1 MEVLDSRR
9 LTGPGLVWD
18 RPAAVVDVRLDA
30 DEADTVIQKW
40 QEKVREIMDRLG
52 LENESIKVRRFADG
66 ASLAIS
72 APIDA
77 LYTATEINDWAW
89 AAVSGKTAD
98 DEAPESLAQAEL
110 RLAKALA
117 GERNPQLIAL
127 TVETEKRGL
136 PWLSDDEELT
146 LGLGVNGQSWPVDRL
161 PEITAVDWNRLGR
174 IPLALVTGTNG
185 KTTSVRFLTRMARA
199 AGHTVGVSST
209 DWIAVDDD
217 ILDRGDWSGPGGAR
231 RILRDRRVSMA
242 ILETAR
248 GGLLRRG
255 LGVARADAA
264 LITNIAEDHL
274 GEFGVMDLDE
284 LADVKWIVTSALGD
298 NGIAVLNAEDEK
310 LAKRG
315 LAARFP
321 VAWFSLD
328 PELPLVREAVRQK
341 QTVVV
346 LRNRHLVLIENGQE
360 MPIIEVGEIPLAMDG
375 AARHN
380 IANALGAIGL
390 ASALGLPRDAMAEG
404 LRKTR
409 PEDNP
414 GRCNLFAIDGVDV
427 LVDFAHNP
435 HGIAAIFELARAR
448 PAKRRLMLIGQA
460 GDRSDEAIG
469 ELAASAWS
477 IGLDKVMIK
486 EMPQYARGRPPGEVA
501 GLIEDALLACGADAD
516 QLDHFANEPE
526 AVSAALEW
534 ARPGDLLILFIHEQ
548 IDDVLAM
555 LNDARNRSTPSA

>member
-18 RPAAVVDVRLDA
+18 RPAAVLDVRLSS
-30 DEADTVIQKW
+30 DEADTLIRAW
-40 QEKVREIMDRLG
+40 QDKVREIMGLLG
-52 LENESIKVRRFADG
+52 LENESIKVRRFSDG
-66 ASLAIS
+66 ASVAIS
-72 APIDA
+72 SPVDA
-77 LYTATEINDWAW
+77 LYATTEINDWAW
-89 AAVSGKTAD
+89 AAITGKTAD
-98 DEAPESLAQAEL
+98 DETPETMEQAVT
-110 RLAKALA
+110 RLAEALA
-117 GERNPQLIAL
+117 DERNPQLIAL
-127 TVETEKRGL
+127 AAEAEKRGL

-146 LGLGVNGQSWPVDRL
+146 LGLGVNGETWPVDQL
-161 PEITAVDWNRLGR
+161 PQIPAVDWDRLGQ
-174 IPLALVTGTNG
+174 IPLGLVTGTNG
-185 KTTSVRFLTRMARA
+185 KTTSVRFLTRMAQA
-199 AGHTVGVSST
+199 AGQVVGVSST
-209 DWIAVDDD
+209 DWIAVGDE

-231 RILRDRRVSMA
+231 NVLRDRRVSMA

-298 NGIAVLNAEDEK
+298 SGTAILNAEDEK
-310 LAKRG
+310 LVTRG
-315 LAARFP
+315 MSARFP
-321 VAWFSLD
+321 VTWFSLD
-328 PELPLVREAVRQK
+328 PDLPLIRESVRLKR
-341 QTVVV
+341 TVVV
-346 LRNRHLVLIENGQE
+346 LRNQHLVLIENGQE
-360 MPIIEVGEIPLAMDG
+360 IPILEAGEIPLAMDG

-390 ASALGLPRDAMAEG
+390 ASALGLPREAIAEG
-404 LRKTR
+404 LRETG

-414 GRCNLFAIDGVDV
+414 GRCNLFVIDGADV

-435 HGIAAIFELARAR
+435 HGIAAIFDLARAR

-460 GDRSDEAIG
+460 GDRSDDAIG

-477 IGLDKVMIK
+477 IGLDKVFIK
-486 EMPQYARGRPPGEVA
+486 EMPEYARGRPTGEVA
-501 GLIEDALLACGADAD
+501 DLIKNAMLACGADDD
-516 QLDHFANEPE
+516 QLDYFATEPE
-526 AVSAALEW
+526 AVSAALDW
-534 ARPGDLLILFIHEQ
+534 AQPGDLLILFIHEQ

-555 LNDARNRSTPSA
+555 LNNAKNHASRSA

>member
-18 RPAAVVDVRLDA
+18 RPAAVLDVRLSP
-30 DEADTVIQKW
+30 DEAEQLIPAW
-40 QEKVREIMDRLG
+40 QETVREIMDRLG
-52 LENESIKVRRFADG
+52 LQSESIKVRRFADG

-72 APIDA
+72 APIDT
-77 LYTATEINDWAW
+77 LYTATDINDWAW
-89 AAVSGKTAD
+89 AAITGKTAD
-98 DEAPESLAQAEL
+98 DETPETLAQAET

-117 GERNPQLIAL
+117 GEKNPQLIKL
-127 TVETEKRGL
+127 VVEAEKRGL
-136 PWLSDDEELT
+136 PWLADDEELT
-146 LGLGVNGQSWPVDRL
+146 LGLGVNGQTWPVDQL
-161 PEITAVDWNRLGR
+161 PEIAAVEWSRLGR
-174 IPLALVTGTNG
+174 IPLGLVTGTNG

-199 AGHTVGVSST
+199 AGQTVGVSST
-209 DWIAVDDD
+209 DWIAVNDE

-231 RILRDRRVSMA
+231 NVLRDQRVDMG

-255 LGVARADAA
+255 LGVASADAV

-274 GEFGVMDLDE
+274 GEFGVMHLEE
-284 LADVKWIVTSALGD
+284 LTDVKWIVTSALGD
-298 NGIAVLNAEDEK
+298 SGTAVLNAEDDK
-310 LAKRG
+310 LVKRG
-315 LAARFP
+315 LAAHFP
-321 VAWFSLD
+321 VTWFSLD
-328 PELPLVREAVRQK
+328 PELPLIQKAVSQN

-346 LRNRHLVLIENGQE
+346 LRGRNLN
-360 MPIIEVGEIPLAMDG
+360 IIRKGKETTILEVGEIPLAMDG

-390 ASALGLPRDAMAEG
+390 ASALGLPRESIADG

-414 GRCNLFAIDGVDV
+414 GRCNLFSIDGADV

-435 HGIAAIFELARAR
+435 HGIAAIFELARTR
-448 PAKRRLMLIGQA
+448 KAKRRLMLIGQA
-460 GDRSDEAIG
+460 GDRSDQAIG
-469 ELAASAWS
+469 ELAARAWN
-477 IGLDKVMIK
+477 IGLDKVIIK
-486 EMPQYARGRPPGEVA
+486 EMAEYARGRPTGEVA
-501 GLIEDALLACGADAD
+501 QLIKNSMLACGAKED
-516 QLDHFANEPE
+516 QLAYFQTEPE
-526 AVSAALEW
+526 AVSAALDW

-555 LNDARNRSTPSA
+555 LKEKKDGSAQST

>member
-18 RPAAVVDVRLDA
+18 RPAAVVDVRLHSE
-30 DEADTVIQKW
+30 EADTLIQAW
-40 QEKVREIMDRLG
+40 REKVREIMDRLG
-52 LENESIKVRRFADG
+52 LKHESIKVRRFSDG

-72 APIDA
+72 APVDA

-89 AAVSGKTAD
+89 AAVTGKTAD
-98 DEAPESLAQAEL
+98 DEVPETLAKAKL

-117 GERNPQLIAL
+117 EERNPRLIAL
-127 TVETEKRGL
+127 AAEAEKRGL

-161 PEITAVDWNRLGR
+161 PEIPAVDWNRLGR

-199 AGHTVGVSST
+199 AGQTVGVSST

-231 RILRDRRVSMA
+231 SVLRDRRVSMA

-255 LGVARADAA
+255 LGVAHADAA

-284 LADVKWIVTSALGD
+284 LAEVKWIVTSVLGD
-298 NGIAVLNAEDEK
+298 NGTAVLNAEDEK
-310 LAKRG
+310 LASRG
-315 LAARFP
+315 LAARFR
-321 VAWFSLD
+321 VTWFSLD
-328 PELPLVREAVRQK
+328 PELPLVREAARLK

-346 LRNRHLVLIENGQE
+346 LRDRHLVLIENGQE
-360 MPIIEVGEIPLAMDG
+360 IPILETGEIPLAMDG

-390 ASALGLPRDAMAEG
+390 ASALGLPREAMAEG
-404 LRKTR
+404 LRETG

-414 GRCNLFAIDGVDV
+414 
-427 LVDFAHNP
+427 
-435 HGIAAIFELARAR
+435 
-448 PAKRRLMLIGQA
+448 
-460 GDRSDEAIG
+460 
-469 ELAASAWS
+469 
-477 IGLDKVMIK
+477 
-486 EMPQYARGRPPGEVA
+486 
-501 GLIEDALLACGADAD
+501 
-516 QLDHFANEPE
+516 
-526 AVSAALEW
+526 
-534 ARPGDLLILFIHEQ
+534 
-548 IDDVLAM
+548 
-555 LNDARNRSTPSA
+555 

>member
-1 MEVLDSRR
+1 MKVLDSRR

-18 RPAAVVDVRLDA
+18 RPAAVVDVRLNSE
-30 DEADTVIQKW
+30 EADTLIQAW
-40 QEKVREIMDRLG
+40 REKVREIMDRLG
-52 LENESIKVRRFADG
+52 LENESIKVRRFSNG

-72 APIDA
+72 APVDA

-89 AAVSGKTAD
+89 AAVTGKTAD
-98 DEAPESLAQAEL
+98 DEVPETLAKAKL
-110 RLAKALA
+110 RLAKTLA
-117 GERNPQLIAL
+117 KERNPPLIAL
-127 TVETEKRGL
+127 AAEAEKRGL

-161 PEITAVDWNRLGR
+161 PEIPAVDWNRLGR

-199 AGHTVGVSST
+199 AGQTVGVSST

-231 RILRDRRVSMA
+231 SVLRDRRVSMA

-255 LGVARADAA
+255 LGVAHADAA

-284 LADVKWIVTSALGD
+284 LAEVKWIVTSVLSDKGT
-298 NGIAVLNAEDEK
+298 AVLNAEDEK
-310 LAKRG
+310 LASRG
-315 LAARFP
+315 LAARFR
-321 VAWFSLD
+321 VTWFSLD
-328 PELPLVREAVRQK
+328 PELPLVREAAKLK

-346 LRNRHLVLIENGQE
+346 LRDRHLVLIENGQE
-360 MPIIEVGEIPLAMDG
+360 IPILEAGEIPLTMDG

-390 ASALGLPRDAMAEG
+390 ASALGLSREAMATG
-404 LRKTR
+404 LRETV
-409 PEDNP
+409 PADNP
-414 GRCNLFAIDGVDV
+414 GRCNLFAIDGADV

-460 GDRSDEAIG
+460 GDRSDEAIR
-469 ELAASAWS
+469 ELAARAWS
-477 IGLDKVMIK
+477 IGLDKVIIK

-501 GLIEDALLACGADAD
+501 GLIKNALLACGADD
-516 QLDHFANEPE
+516 EQLDYFATEPE

-534 ARPGDLLILFIHEQ
+534 AQPGDLLILFIHEQ
-548 IDDVLAM
+548 IDDVLVM
-555 LNDARNRSTPSA
+555 LNDAKNRATRSA